1 MDKDGGNC
9 HPTIQDL
16 VALSGLSKKTVIK
29 HLDAAASAGWISVT
43 RGQFYGQMHNR
54 KSYVAR
60 FPDRPSV
67 PVRQHDDDAESL
79 GGGIAS
85 EGAKVVEM
93 GDEDG
98 VNKGNNTVYQLPH
111 DNESPEDS
119 PNISPQLRTR
129 TGASGAERRKSERL
143 FLRWLKAW
151 PNAEQWSLSRTRK
164 AWDDL
169 DSDQRLRCIDR
180 TPDYLN
186 QPGTADR
193 IACPAT
199 YLQARAWERL
209 PPVVAPERPERVSA
223 KAFGKVWMAYRF
235 WLLLQPPNGQL
246 VITGFDQRQIDQGQ
260 VTREA
265 LLFEKTRKSGWPAVN
280 ELLTKIREPVMCP
293 SWLVEVSEGFRQV
306 QRGSD
311 LWSAW
316 ERLHE
321 RRGWPWFG
329 WTTDY
334 PWFPAVDPSA
344 GDLNAAVDT
353 AMNDFETLVN
363 EGREDAG

>member
-1 MDKDGGNC
+1 MDKDGGGC
-9 HPTIQDL
+9 HPTIEDL
-16 VALSGLSKKTVIK
+16 TKLSGLSKKTVIK
-29 HLDAAASAGWISVT
+29 HLHAANQAGWITVIT
-43 RGQFYGQMHNR
+43 GEFYGQMHNR

-60 FPDRPSV
+60 FPDRSNVTARP
-67 PVRQHDDDAESL
+67 HDDDAEFL
-79 GGGIAS
+79 GGVIAS

-93 GDEDG
+93 GAEDG

-111 DNESPEDS
+111 DNESPKDS
-119 PNISPQLRTR
+119 PNISPQLRKR

-143 FLRWLKAW
+143 FLRWLKGW
-151 PNAEQWSLSRTRK
+151 PNSENYSWSKTRK

-169 DSDQRLRCIDR
+169 DSNQRLQCIDR

-199 YLQARAWERL
+199 YLKARAWERL
-209 PPVVAPERPERVSA
+209 PPSAAPERPERVSA

-246 VITGFDQRQIDQGQ
+246 VITGFDQRQIDSGQ

-265 LLFEKTRKSGWPAVN
+265 LLFEKTRKGGWPLVN
-280 ELLTKIREPVMCP
+280 DLLAKIREPTMCH
-293 SWLVEVSEGFRQV
+293 SWLVEVSEDFRQV
-306 QRGSD
+306 HRGSD
-311 LWSAW
+311 LWLAW
-316 ERLHE
+316 EQLHE

-329 WTTDY
+329 WSTDW
-334 PWFPAVDPSA
+334 PWFPAVDPA
-344 GDLNAAVDT
+344 AADLNAAVDA
-353 AMNDFETLVN
+353 AMNEFEMLVN
-363 EGREDAG
+363 EGQENAG